1 MKIASRWFAITLAAA
16 LSGPLAWTQ
25 TAPTTTKPV
34 VPLQL
39 KPLSNAPI
47 TIHMIDESKT
57 IYQAIGKLAGLTV
70 LFDPDYISKRVQVD
84 LTNASL
90 SDGLRIVG
98 EIAGTFYKP
107 LTPDTIF
114 VAQNTY
120 QKHRDLDDLEDETFY
135 LKNATQPADA
145 NELIAA
151 LRNILPADAKVYLV
165 IDEDAIVVRT
175 TPELLVLTQ
184 KLLNDLDL
192 PKKAY
197 RLTYTVT
204 EMDGTKL
211 IGTHHVAMLA
221 VSGQQIKVKQGSK
234 VPIATGSYNT
244 ASTDNKAAGVQTQ
257 YTYIDVGLNYDSML
271 TAVGDF
277 AMLKADVERSSVA
290 PEPSGVGAQD
300 PIVNQTSLQG
310 TFLLAP
316 GKPARLGSLDMPG
329 SSHHLDI
336 EATLEQLH

>member
-1 MKIASRWFAITLAAA
+1 MKIAIKLFAITLAAA
-16 LSGPLAWTQ
+16 LSGPIAWTQ
-25 TAPTTTKPV
+25 APTTTKPV
-34 VPLQL
+34 VPMQL

-47 TIHMIDESKT
+47 TMHAVDDSKT
-57 IYQAIGKLAGLTV
+57 LYQTIGKLAGLNV
-70 LFDPDYISKRVQVD
+70 LFDADYQSKRVQVD
-84 LTNASL
+84 FTNASL
-90 SDGLRIVG
+90 SDALRIVG

-114 VAQNTY
+114 VAQDTTM
-120 QKHRDLDDLEDETFY
+120 KHRDLDDLEDETFY
-135 LKNATQPADA
+135 LKNATQQADA
-145 NELIAA
+145 NELVAA
-151 LRNILPADAKVYLV
+151 LRNILPPDAKVYLV
-165 IDEDAIVVRT
+165 IGEDAIVVRT

-211 IGTHHVAMLA
+211 IGTHHVVVLA
-221 VSGQQIKVKQGSK
+221 VSGQQVKVKQGSK
-234 VPIATGSYNT
+234 VPIATGSYS
-244 ASTDNKAAGVQTQ
+244 ADNKAAGVQTQ
-257 YTYIDVGLNYDSML
+257 FTYIDVGLNFDSTLM
-271 TAVGDF
+271 AMGDS

-290 PEPSGVGAQD
+290 PEASGVGAQD

-316 GKPARLGSLDMPG
+316 GKPARIGSLDMPG

-336 EATLEQLH
+336 EATLEPLH